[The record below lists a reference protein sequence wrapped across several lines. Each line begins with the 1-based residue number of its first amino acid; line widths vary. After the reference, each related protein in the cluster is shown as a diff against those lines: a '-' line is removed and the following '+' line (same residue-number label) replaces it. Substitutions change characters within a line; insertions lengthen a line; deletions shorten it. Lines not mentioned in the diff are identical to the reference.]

1 MSLGRFW
8 HQPGHPTRWS
18 GHGLAIHFFLFCL
31 TGVIFFDNR
40 HGLLKKF
47 ESARTAKTLS
57 AVEPRF

>member
-1 MSLGRFW
+1 MILGRFL
-8 HQPGHPTRWS
+8 HQPARRTRWS
-18 GHGLAIHFFLFCL
+18 RPGFAIHFFLFCL

-47 ESARTAKTLS
+47 ESARAAKTLS